1 MTDVVDQPGGGPPS
15 PSGPADVLG
24 FDPADPGFL
33 DDPYARYHALR
44 ERGPIFRTPA
54 GLFVLTGHELCGAML
69 RDPRFGHGPNPV
81 NRVNPGQPVE
91 SFLRMDPPDHTRLRG
106 LVSRAFTPRMVERL
120 RPRVEAVT
128 AGLIA
133 ALPEEGDLVS
143 GFAYPLPVRVICEM
157 LGVPPEDHERFQ
169 GWSETAARS
178 LDPMLTEDLIAES
191 GRSGREFRDYFRD
204 LLELRRRRPGDDL
217 LSALVRVEE
226 LTEGELLATCVLL
239 LVAGHE
245 TTVNLIANGVLA
257 LVRHDLLRHA
267 AERPRPVVEEV
278 LRYDPPVQLTGRVA
292 LRDAEL
298 GGTPVPAGTAVVA
311 LIGAANRDPA
321 AFPDPDRFDLDR
333 FDPHRPDP
341 GRFDPGRFDPGRF
354 DPGRFDVA
362 REPGRHLAFGLGIH
376 FCLGATLARMEGEIA
391 LAALAAAAPRME
403 LLDPAPPYR
412 PNLVLRGLAK
422 LPVRLNR

>member
-1 MTDVVDQPGGGPPS
+1 
-15 PSGPADVLG
+15 
-24 FDPADPGFL
+24 
-33 DDPYARYHALR
+33 
-44 ERGPIFRTPA
+44 
-54 GLFVLTGHELCGAML
+54 
-69 RDPRFGHGPNPV
+69 
-81 NRVNPGQPVE
+81 
-91 SFLRMDPPDHTRLRG
+91 MDPPDHTRLRG

-143 GFAYPLPVRVICEM
+143 GFAYPLPVMVICEM

-178 LDPMLTEDLIAES
+178 LDPMLTAELISES

-204 LLELRRRRPGDDL
+204 LLELRRRQPGDDL
-217 LSALVRVEE
+217 LSALTRVEE

-257 LVRHDLLRHA
+257 LVRHGLLRQA
-267 AERPRPVVEEV
+267 AERPRQVVEEV

-321 AFPDPDRFDLDR
+321 VFPDPDRFDPDR
-333 FDPHRPDP
+333 FDPNRTGPD
-341 GRFDPGRFDPGRF
+341 RTDPRRLDG
-354 DPGRFDVA
+354 A

-391 LAALAAAAPRME
+391 LSALAAAAPRME

-412 PNLVLRGLAK
+412 PNLVLRGLAE

>member
-1 MTDVVDQPGGGPPS
+1 
-15 PSGPADVLG
+15 
-24 FDPADPGFL
+24 
-33 DDPYARYHALR
+33 
-44 ERGPIFRTPA
+44 
-54 GLFVLTGHELCGAML
+54 
-69 RDPRFGHGPNPV
+69 
-81 NRVNPGQPVE
+81 
-91 SFLRMDPPDHTRLRG
+91 MDPPDHTRLRG

-143 GFAYPLPVRVICEM
+143 GFAYPLPVMVICEM

-178 LDPMLTEDLIAES
+178 LDPMLTAELISES

-204 LLELRRRRPGDDL
+204 LLELRRRQPGDDL
-217 LSALVRVEE
+217 LSALTRVEE

-257 LVRHDLLRHA
+257 LVRNGLLRHA
-267 AERPRPVVEEV
+267 AERPRQVVEEV

-321 AFPDPDRFDLDR
+321 AFPDPDRFD
-333 FDPHRPDP
+333 PD
-341 GRFDPGRFDPGRF
+341 RFDPGRSDPGRS
-354 DPGRFDVA
+354 DPGRSGPGSSDGG

-391 LAALAAAAPRME
+391 LSALAAAAPRME

>member
-1 MTDVVDQPGGGPPS
+1 
-15 PSGPADVLG
+15 
-24 FDPADPGFL
+24 
-33 DDPYARYHALR
+33 
-44 ERGPIFRTPA
+44 
-54 GLFVLTGHELCGAML
+54 
-69 RDPRFGHGPNPV
+69 
-81 NRVNPGQPVE
+81 
-91 SFLRMDPPDHTRLRG
+91 MDPPDHTRLRG

-128 AGLIA
+128 AGLIT

-143 GFAYPLPVRVICEM
+143 GFAYPLPVMVICEM

-178 LDPMLTEDLIAES
+178 LDPMLTAELISES

-204 LLELRRRRPGDDL
+204 LLELRRRQPGDDL
-217 LSALVRVEE
+217 LSALTRVEE

-257 LVRHDLLRHA
+257 LVRNGLLRHA
-267 AERPRPVVEEV
+267 AERPRQVVEEV

-321 AFPDPDRFDLDR
+321 VFPDPDRFDPDR
-333 FDPHRPDP
+333 SDP
-341 GRFDPGRFDPGRF
+341 GRSDPGRSDG
-354 DPGRFDVA
+354 G

-391 LAALAAAAPRME
+391 LSALAAAAPRME

>member
-1 MTDVVDQPGGGPPS
+1 
-15 PSGPADVLG
+15 
-24 FDPADPGFL
+24 
-33 DDPYARYHALR
+33 
-44 ERGPIFRTPA
+44 
-54 GLFVLTGHELCGAML
+54 
-69 RDPRFGHGPNPV
+69 
-81 NRVNPGQPVE
+81 
-91 SFLRMDPPDHTRLRG
+91 MDPPDHTRLRG

-178 LDPMLTEDLIAES
+178 LDPMLTAELISES

-204 LLELRRRRPGDDL
+204 LLELRRRQPGDDL
-217 LSALVRVEE
+217 LSALTRVEE

-257 LVRHDLLRHA
+257 LVRHGLLAYA
-267 AERPRPVVEEV
+267 AERPRQVVEEV

-321 AFPDPDRFDLDR
+321 VFPDPD
-333 FDPHRPDP
+333 H
-341 GRFDPGRFDPGRF
+341 FDPGRSDPGRS
-354 DPGRFDVA
+354 DPGRSDATRSDGA

-391 LAALAAAAPRME
+391 LSALAAAAPRME
-403 LLDPAPPYR
+403 LLDPAPPYK
-412 PNLVLRGLAK
+412 PNLVLRGLAR
-422 LPVRLNR
+422 LPVRLNRQ